1 MKKKKID
8 VLTKGPVMRIN
19 KSGEVNS
26 NEKCKNSSELNNI
39 NWRHDSLYSYV
50 YDRAIQIDIASYI
63 SFNHLIKIR

>member
-50 YDRAIQIDIASYI
+50 YDRA
-63 SFNHLIKIR
+63 R